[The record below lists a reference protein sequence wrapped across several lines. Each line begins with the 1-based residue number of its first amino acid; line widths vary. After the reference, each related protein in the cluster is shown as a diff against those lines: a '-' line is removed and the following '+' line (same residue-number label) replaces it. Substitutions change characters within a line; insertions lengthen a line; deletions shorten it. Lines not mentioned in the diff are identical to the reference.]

1 MALTLPEV
9 EAWSVALRY
18 IIDREN
24 GRENDDDSHRARVE
38 AEMRRLHG

>member
-18 IIDREN
+18 ILDREN
-24 GRENDDDSHRARVE
+24 GRSEDEDGHRARVE